1 VGLQA
6 EIRRTSAALVICHYR
21 RS

>member
-6 EIRRTSAALVICHYR
+6 EIRRTSAALVICHHR